1 MPDIEK
7 NIFEKIK
14 RDDIK
19 SFEFFFRKYYA
30 ILCNY
35 AYKFLKDIDSA
46 EEIIQDL
53 FFNIWEKRHSITI
66 ESSVKSYLYRSTY
79 NRCMLFLR
87 HQSVKTKYEKY
98 IKDQNNMAG
107 SDASDEIDVEELAR
121 VIDKTLEE
129 LPERS
134 RKIFS
139 LSRFEGLKYHEI
151 AKRLSLSVKTIESNM
166 GKALRL
172 FRKNIKAYLETT

>member
-1 MPDIEK
+1 MADLEK
-7 NIFEKIK
+7 NIFDRVKN
-14 RDDIK
+14 DDMLAY
-19 SFEFFFRKYYA
+19 EVLFRKYYA

-35 AYKFLKDIDSA
+35 SFKIVKDIDIA

-53 FFNIWEKRHSITI
+53 FFNIWEKRHELEI
-66 ESSVKSYLYRSTY
+66 ESSVKSYLFKSAY
-79 NRCMLFLR
+79 NKSILFLR
-87 HQSVKTKYEKY
+87 HKSVTEKYERY
-98 IKDQNNMAG
+98 VRNTELFDEP
-107 SDASDEIDVEELAR
+107 DASEELSLKELNE

-151 AKRLSLSVKTIESNM
+151 AEKLSLSVKTIEANM
-166 GKALRL
+166 GRALKL
-172 FRKNIKAYLETT
+172 FRKNIKTYYETT